1 MNGINNMLSNEQME
15 QEINTIKERNR
26 RVELDKSWETGWAR
40 RIIIFVLTY
49 LIIVIF
55 MYFSRLPDPFL
66 NAIVPALAFV
76 LSTLTLSFFKKLW
89 LKNKWKK

>member
-1 MNGINNMLSNEQME
+1 MPSNEQIE
-15 QEINTIKERNR
+15 QEINNIKERNR
-26 RVELDKSWETGWAR
+26 RVELDKSWETSWAR
-40 RIIIFVLTY
+40 RIIIFVFTY
-49 LIIVIF
+49 LVIVIF

-89 LKNKWKK
+89 LKNK